1 MRAQPVASRLIDQ
14 AVMNRVPSKLESVG
28 NTQLIEDVVQMIFDC
43 LLADEKLLADFSVTE
58 ALRHQLHNFL
68 FAVAEQWFVP
78 ALSRL
83 RRALESVD
91 YLGGHTVVE
100 PDFAVVN
107 FLDALQ
113 QQVARRL
120 L

>member
-14 AVMNRVPSKLESVG
+14 AVMNRVQSKLESVG

-78 ALSRL
+78 ALSRR
-83 RRALESVD
+83 RRARPTASRAPRPGRPRPPSAQSLVWS
-91 YLGGHTVVE
+91 
-100 PDFAVVN
+100 PN
-107 FLDALQ
+107 
-113 QQVARRL
+113 RN
-120 L
+120 